1 MGLIVIRM
9 KLKKAAMYLL
19 LAFLVVFVINSPTEA
34 AKLVKVTGENAG
46 EWFSTAS
53 SAFTEFLRKLI

>member
-1 MGLIVIRM
+1 M
-9 KLKKAAMYLL
+9 KLKKVALYLL
-19 LAFLVVFVINSPTEA
+19 LAFLAVFLINSPNEA

-53 SAFTEFLRKLI
+53 AAFTEFLRQLI

>member
-1 MGLIVIRM
+1 M

-19 LAFLVVFVINSPTEA
+19 LAFLVVFLINSPGEA
-34 AKLVKVTGENAG
+34 ARLVKVTGENAG

>member
-1 MGLIVIRM
+1 MW
-9 KLKKAAMYLL
+9 LL
-19 LAFLVVFVINSPTEA
+19 LAFLVVFVINAPTEA

-53 SAFTEFLRKLI
+53 AAFT